1 MVVKIQK
8 THKSMKGTL
17 DYNQKKA
24 DKGTARFLA
33 AINMDSG
40 SESFADFVNT
50 FERYERGRVRCDFT
64 NISFQMSIN
73 PNPEEPGEKLSD
85 SELIKYAENLMGGLG
100 YGKQPFLIYEHHDIN
115 RIHYHVV
122 SIRVDEHGHKIKDSF
137 EERRLQNLMERLSK
151 KFHYVIGNDPAK
163 KKERKASAP
172 KIQFINDTPRFNPKS
187 GGIKEQY
194 QQLFEEALHYQFTTP
209 TQFQAIMRGMGVD
222 VKMVHGQEFYM
233 IFHGLDASGDKTLS
247 RVPSL
252 DMPGEYYSIYLDRM
266 QENKVVR
273 PIPEEE
279 KKRKLEDRR
288 RVGRTLAFLL
298 QHAKTQKHFEKML
311 EKQGINILLSRT
323 VTGEV
328 FGITVVDRQSRTAYK
343 GSDLVFKGLEPGKG
357 FEPDLLK
364 QKAAPGGEWETQQN
378 RMLEE
383 WKSALRLQRQRGESA
398 EEGDVPETR
407 QEFLDEEPNYFAE
420 VLQGL
425 DAMLLTEFGKSR
437 SRYIA
442 PKQPKQLKKRI

>member
-1 MVVKIQK
+1 MVIKIQK
-8 THKSMKGTL
+8 SHKSMKGTL
-17 DYNQKKA
+17 EYNQKKA
-24 DKGTARFLA
+24 DKDTARILA

-40 SESFADFVNT
+40 SETYRDFERT
-50 FERYERGRVRCDFT
+50 FERYERGRARTDFT
-64 NISFQMSIN
+64 HISFQMSIN
-73 PNPEEPGEKLSD
+73 PNPEEPGERLRDPEVIAFTEKLM
-85 SELIKYAENLMGGLG
+85 EGLG
-100 YGKQPFLIYEHHDIN
+100 YGKQPFLIYEHHDID
-115 RIHYHVV
+115 RVHYHVV
-122 SIRVDEHGHKIKDSF
+122 SIRVNERGHKIKDSF
-137 EERRLQNLMERLSK
+137 EERRLQKLMERLSK
-151 KFHYVIGNDPAK
+151 QFHYSIGNEPAK
-163 KKERKASAP
+163 KKERKAPTA
-172 KIQFINDTPRFNPKS
+172 KVQFVNDTPRFNPKS
-187 GGIKEQY
+187 GDIKEQY
-194 QQLFEEALHYQFTTP
+194 RQLFEEALHYQFTTP
-209 TQFQAIMRGMGVD
+209 TQFQAIMRGMGVE
-222 VKMVHGQEFYM
+222 VKMVEGKEYYM
-233 IFHGLDASGDKTLS
+233 IFQGLDTRGDKS
-247 RVPSL
+247 NGRVPSL

-364 QKAAPGGEWETQQN
+364 QKAAPGGEWEVQQN

-383 WKSALRLQRQRGESA
+383 WKTALRLQRQRGESA

-442 PKQPKQLKKRI
+442 PKQPKQLKRRI